1 MRLERGH
8 VHHGPGVHIWV
19 LDGHVCGCA
28 ALHGVVRGLFRTLK
42 AWKHNAIRQSAG
54 RTGP

>member
-28 ALHGVVRGLFRTLK
+28 ALHGVVRGLFVR
-42 AWKHNAIRQSAG
+42 
-54 RTGP
+54 